1 MQVRIGFHHGEEYD
15 LTVYSAEIDDEAG
28 AKAAILAGY
37 EQFWRENPT
46 LSFRDDIT
54 VDYMVD

>member
-1 MQVRIGFHHGEEYD
+1 MQVRMGFHHGEDYD
-15 LTVYSAEIDDEAG
+15 LTVYEAEVADEAE
-28 AKAAILAGY
+28 AKAAIQAGY

-54 VDYMVD
+54 VDYLLD